1 MDSEPKDDIVK
12 AEIISTIDK
21 MDAMSIRPNKLRKI
35 ICKKV
40 DGTNWSQY
48 QRVLDSILEEKILKT
63 KAVDGE
69 LMILPSRAN
78 CQSQTENLE
87 EKNSSDVKKKTEVM
101 SVPLA
106 IIRHLVKK
114 GHQKQNNIEKNSKS
128 KIRFSKESM
137 VAIRTKDFNPADQAE
152 LTITKYYGDDE
163 ELATKQLKNALLMV
177 NKMVKAYND
186 SPDHF
191 HQTDAGGT
199 LKHQEEVKKRKFEAE
214 KKRGRKTKNEEN
226 CEATIGKKRN
236 RKYY

>member
-1 MDSEPKDDIVK
+1 MGSEPRDEIVK

-21 MDAMSIRPNKLRKI
+21 MDTVSIRPNKLRKV

-40 DGTNWSQY
+40 DGTNWTQY

-114 GHQKQNNIEKNSKS
+114 GHKKQNNIEKNSKS

-226 CEATIGKKRN
+226 SESTIGKKRN

>member
-1 MDSEPKDDIVK
+1 MSSEPRDEIVK

-21 MDAMSIRPNKLRKI
+21 MDTVSIRPNKLRKV

-40 DGTNWSQY
+40 DGTNWTQY

-226 CEATIGKKRN
+226 SESTIGKKRN

>member
-63 KAVDGE
+63 KAIDGE
-69 LMILPSRAN
+69 LMILPSRAD

-114 GHQKQNNIEKNSKS
+114 GHKKQNNIEKNSKS

-177 NKMVKAYND
+177 NKMVKAYTD

-191 HQTDAGGT
+191 HQNDAGGT

-214 KKRGRKTKNEEN
+214 KKRGRKNKNEEN